1 VEQAQAREQV
11 PVLARVQGPVLVL
24 VLARAPEPV
33 LVLVPVPV
41 QAVERRTTAEGYRR
55 HHHRRQTR

>member
-24 VLARAPEPV
+24 ARAPEPV
-33 LVLVPVPV
+33 LVLVLVLVPV